1 MKVTKQHLNEALCRC
16 RGPLINK
23 SCSQDCKKTRLFGAD
38 PDKCH
43 VIALS
48 LFFFLSANG
57 DCDPE
62 NDHSY
67 KY

>member
-43 VIALS
+43 VIMILRVFSVEAI
-48 LFFFLSANG
+48 G
-57 DCDPE
+57 VMP
-62 NDHSY
+62 H
-67 KY
+67 K